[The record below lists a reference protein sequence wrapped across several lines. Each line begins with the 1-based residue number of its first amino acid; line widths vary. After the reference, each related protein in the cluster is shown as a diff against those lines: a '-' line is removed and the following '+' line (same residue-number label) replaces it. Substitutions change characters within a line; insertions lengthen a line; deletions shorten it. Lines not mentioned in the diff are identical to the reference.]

1 MDYWI
6 MPFIALLPIFVVG
19 VLMVGF
25 MWPSSRAMPIGC
37 LIAGVIA
44 YIGWKMPVLRLVAAS
59 LAGFI
64 NALDILLIV
73 FGAVLILQL
82 MKKSGGMDGI
92 SHSMSSISK
101 DRRVQALIIGW
112 LFVSFLEGA
121 AGFGTPAAVAAPLLV
136 GMGFPPLIAAVLTLV
151 ADSVSVSFGAVGVP
165 IMGGFE
171 PLRDV
176 VTLPG
181 FMEFNRFLHEVGAV
195 TGKLHFVLG
204 TFIPLVMVC
213 LMTKMA
219 EGSYRKGKEI
229 WLLALFAGAVFT
241 IPQMLIALLVSPEL
255 PALLGSLIALP
266 VFLFVVS
273 KGFLR
278 PKENWDFP
286 AKHHWPSSWEGTIK
300 ADTGKPQDGPAMNGW
315 LAWLPYL
322 MVGLLLLITRI
333 EDIQVSGLLRQ
344 WTVGWNNILG
354 TGIGR
359 TISPLYNP
367 GIIPFA
373 LVAILI
379 PLLHGMKLRGV
390 VNAWKEAVSMIA
402 SASVALISAL
412 IMVYIMINSGGVE
425 GRESMLITVAEAAAD
440 IAGNSWYLV
449 APLVGVLGTFISG
462 SNTVSNIMFGV
473 LQYDTAIQTGLPP
486 ILILALQTLGGAAG
500 NMICIHNVVAVLTTV
515 GLVGKEGLVVR
526 QNVIIALSYAF
537 LAGALVWV
545 VVRLM

>member
-1 MDYWI
+1 MDNWI

-25 MWPSSRAMPIGC
+25 MWPSSRAMPVGC
-37 LIAGVIA
+37 LIAVAVA
-44 YIGWKMPVLRLVAAS
+44 YTGWEMPVLRLVAAS
-59 LAGFI
+59 LAGII
-64 NALDILLIV
+64 NAVDILFIV
-73 FGAVLILQL
+73 FGAILILQL
-82 MKKSGGMDGI
+82 MKKSGGMNGI
-92 SHSMSSISK
+92 SRSMSSISN
-101 DRRVQALIIGW
+101 DRRVQALIIAW
-112 LFVSFLEGA
+112 LFGSFLEGA

-165 IMGGFE
+165 IVGGLE

-176 VTLPG
+176 VTLSG
-181 FMEFNRFLHEVGAV
+181 SMEFNRFLHEVGAV
-195 TGKLHFVLG
+195 TGKIHFVLG
-204 TFIPLVMVC
+204 TFIPLIMVC

-219 EGSYRKGKEI
+219 EGSYRKGREI
-229 WLLALFAGAVFT
+229 WLLALFAGLIFT
-241 IPQMLIALLVSPEL
+241 IPQMLIAFLISPEL
-255 PALLGSLIALP
+255 PALLGSLFALP
-266 VFLFVVS
+266 VFLFTVS
-273 KGFLR
+273 KGFLK
-278 PKENWDFP
+278 PKEDWDFP

-300 ADTGKPQDGPAMNGW
+300 AGTGNPQDVPTISGL

-333 EDIQVSGLLRQ
+333 EDFQVSGLLRQ
-344 WTVGWNNILG
+344 WTVGWNNILE

-367 GIIPFA
+367 GIVPFA

-379 PLLHGMKLRGV
+379 PLLHGMDRRGV
-390 VNAWKEAVSMIA
+390 MSAWKEAASMIA

-412 IMVYIMINSGGVE
+412 IMVYIMMNSGGVE
-425 GRESMLITVAEAAAD
+425 GRESMLILVAEAVAD
-440 IAGNSWYLV
+440 VAGNTWYLL

-473 LQYDTAIQTGLPP
+473 LQYDAALQTKLPP
-486 ILILALQTLGGAAG
+486 IPILALQTVGGAAG

-526 QNVIIALSYAF
+526 QNIIISLSYAF
-537 LAGALVWV
+537 FAGALVWLV
-545 VVRLM
+545 VGLI